1 MTSEPRR
8 WRPVSMNNS
17 AGVALDLTGLL
28 RTHPARWS

>member
-28 RTHPARWS
+28 RSNPARWS